1 MMDSDAWEKQNT
13 AYIDA
18 GLAWLR
24 LLLRR
29 AVERNTPP
37 APEPRPHTGL
47 FGRRRTTEAKATTGV
62 TDEEILAA
70 SRAMDEAA
78 AAADPPPALILLAD
92 RLGLDDFERNLLL
105 LAAAP
110 ELSPEDIPALC
121 GRAQGDGGRHPTFA
135 LARAILP
142 DPSWEA
148 HAPYRPLRRWRLLEI
163 NQPSGTPLAASAL
176 RADERIVNFIVGLVN
191 YLDDRLASLL
201 AVVEPREQ
209 ELPLAASQAAMVRE
223 IVRAA
228 AALAGTAGAQ
238 VVQLLGPATAAKR
251 SAAWHAADQM
261 GRRLFQLGADDLPR
275 DAASLETL
283 AVLWVRE
290 QILWGPALYLDAR
303 ETDRNS
309 DAGAAV
315 NRFLARS
322 SGLVFLETRDVWPRL
337 GDAVALVDVNKPEAD
352 EQAEAWSAALGDASR
367 GLPER
372 LAGQFNLDV
381 GVIRRLGHAALEDGD
396 SDTLAP
402 RLWEGALANTRPH
415 LETLAQRIDARA
427 NWQLIVLPKAQ
438 EEQLRQICDQVRYRR
453 DVYDRWGFRERMNRG
468 LGISALFT
476 GESGT
481 GKTMAAE
488 VIATDLELT
497 LYRIDLSQVVS
508 KYIGETE
515 KNLKS
520 VFDAAEDGG
529 AILFFDEADALFGKR
544 SEVKDSHDRYA
555 NIEIN
560 YLLQRMEAYQGLAIL
575 ATNMKSALDP
585 AFVRRLRFIVN
596 FPFPGPEQRAEIW
609 RRAFP
614 VAVDKEP
621 LDYPFLARFTLTG
634 GAIQNAAL
642 STAFLARGK
651 PGPGGPKVAMEHVL
665 QAIRAEFRKADRP
678 VNETEFKWQ
687 PPKTY
692 APLPDPQDEP
702 AASPD

>member
-29 AVERNTPP
+29 AAERNTPP
-37 APEPRPHTGL
+37 AAEPPAHYRL
-47 FGRRRTTEAKATTGV
+47 FGRRRTTASKTI
-62 TDEEILAA
+62 TDEQILGA

-78 AAADPPPALILLAD
+78 AAADPPPTLVVLAH

-121 GRAQGDGGRHPTFA
+121 GLAQGDGSRRYPTFA

-148 HAPYRPLRRWRLLEI
+148 FAPYRPLRRWRLLEI
-163 NQPSGTPLAASAL
+163 NQPGGAPLAASTL
-176 RADERIVNFIVGLVN
+176 RADERIVNFIVGIVN

-201 AVVEPREQ
+201 AVVEPWAQ
-209 ELPLAASQAAMVRE
+209 ELPLAASQTAMVRE
-223 IVRAA
+223 IARAA
-228 AALAGTAGAQ
+228 TALEGAPGAQ
-238 VVQLLGPATAAKR
+238 VVQLIGPATAAKR
-251 SAAWHAADQM
+251 IAAWQTADQM
-261 GRRLFQLGADDLPR
+261 GRQLFRLGADDLPR

-303 ETDRNS
+303 ETDRNN

-315 NRFLARS
+315 NRFLARA

-352 EQAEAWSAALGDASR
+352 EQAAEWSAALGDAA
-367 GLPER
+367 GDLPER

-381 GVIRRLGHAALEDGD
+381 GVIRRLAHAALGEGN

-402 RLWEGALANTRPH
+402 RLWEEALANTRPH

-427 NWQLIVLPKAQ
+427 NWRLIVLPKAQ

-488 VIATDLELT
+488 VIATDLDLA

-515 KNLKS
+515 KNLKN

-560 YLLQRMEAYQGLAIL
+560 YLLQRMEAYRGLAIL

-585 AFVRRLRFIVN
+585 AFLRRLRFIVN
-596 FPFPGPEQRAEIW
+596 LPFPGPEQRAEIW

-614 VAVDKEP
+614 AAVDKEP

-642 STAFLARGK
+642 GAAFLARGK

-687 PPKTY
+687 PPKAY
-692 APLPDPQDEP
+692 APQPDPRDEP